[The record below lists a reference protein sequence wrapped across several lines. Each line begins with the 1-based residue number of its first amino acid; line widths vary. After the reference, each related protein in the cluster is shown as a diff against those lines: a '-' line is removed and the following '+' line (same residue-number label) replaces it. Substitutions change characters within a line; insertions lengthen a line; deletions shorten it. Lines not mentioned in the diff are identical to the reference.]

1 MMRRAG
7 RRPLRAHSR
16 SYPITPYFTIK
27 YTQFQVNRRE
37 IHKSFSFFIKEKPA
51 NCQIGG
57 APAVKLQKKKAQS
70 RTTAAPKT
78 RALDRGRLGGCGQ
91 KTPNGE
97 KQPGGMQKT
106 PDGKNARRNPEARR
120 KRFGCPAAFTPK
132 WR

>member
-57 APAVKLQKKKAQS
+57 APAVKLQKKKVQS
-70 RTTAAPKT
+70 RTNRRPKDARPRSREAGRMRAESAA
-78 RALDRGRLGGCGQ
+78 RGRAARRNAENAGRGR
-91 KTPNGE
+91 
-97 KQPGGMQKT
+97 
-106 PDGKNARRNPEARR
+106 NARRNPEARR
-120 KRFGCPAAFTPK
+120 KRFE
-132 WR
+132 